1 MLGSENIREFCT
13 QNTPN
18 SPIYN
23 KPISGGCTIVNWLFV
38 NKLTKTGLEPKHD
51 IEPSIQILVA
61 VIDIVI
67 QYTQK
72 DNMDTKMLEKI
83 RQK

>member
-1 MLGSENIREFCT
+1 MLVSDQKVGKAKREFRT

-23 KPISGGCTIVNWLFV
+23 KPISGGCTIVDWLFV

-61 VIDIVI
+61 LIDIVI
-67 QYTQK
+67 QYTI
-72 DNMDTKMLEKI
+72 E
-83 RQK
+83 R